1 MAEQTNLVQE
11 GVDRFNAAFESLGD
25 EVGRVQKRMQARR
38 KSIEKQLNERRKRIE
53 KQTRKRV
60 NRIESEIRKNSLVKR
75 VQELRDDAVRQLE
88 SGVDSIVDALP
99 IATKGDL
106 KRVERKLS
114 QISRR
119 LKDLEQV
126 RKSNGEGGHI

>member
-1 MAEQTNLVQE
+1 MAEQTTLVQE

-25 EVGRVQKRMQARR
+25 EVSRVQKRMQARR
-38 KSIEKQLNERRKRIE
+38 RSIEKQLNERRKRIE

-88 SGVDSIVDALP
+88 SSVDSIVDVLP

-106 KRVERKLS
+106 KRIERKLS

-119 LKDLEQV
+119 VKELEQV